1 MLLMVS
7 KQGWCHFEALECIF
21 HLNLKK
27 NSLRQSANSQSTKYS
42 VSEHMVDPVDGRKM
56 LQMEQKRYEGNKKRS
71 NNILN
76 NTMHG
81 SLGTICYLLW
91 YNIMVFHWRVWPC
104 LCGLACVALY
114 GRVWH
119 WMELFVVLWL

>member
-1 MLLMVS
+1 
-7 KQGWCHFEALECIF
+7 
-21 HLNLKK
+21 
-27 NSLRQSANSQSTKYS
+27 
-42 VSEHMVDPVDGRKM
+42 MVDPVDGRKM